1 MDQGGSTSKA
11 IGWGLVVGGILIA
24 AVVVALYSPTLGV
37 FNVRRLHVIGNET
50 IPTEQVADL
59 IGVQA
64 GENLLRISRTNI
76 ESSLLEDPRIKC
88 VAMRRSFPHTLV
100 VRIEERRPVAACARS
115 AGGWWLLGE
124 DTVIVDSADALPEGL
139 LVVAGINWGNDPAPG
154 ENATD
159 AWVAFAMALIGDANS
174 AGAQIQSVDFSDST
188 CVIAARRR
196 GTTIALG
203 RPDQLSSSVRAL
215 MSLLDEV
222 DADDYQ
228 SIDLSRGGEATLVP
242 REVVNR

>member
-1 MDQGGSTSKA
+1 MDQGGSASKA

-37 FNVRRLHVIGNET
+37 FDIRNLRVLGNET
-50 IPTEQVADL
+50 VPTVQVAEL
-59 IGVQA
+59 VGVKA
-64 GENLLRISRTNI
+64 GENLLRLSLSRI
-76 ESSLLEDPRIKC
+76 ESLLLKDPRIQNAT
-88 VAMRRSFPHTLV
+88 VRRSLPHTLV
-100 VRIEERRPVAACARS
+100 VQVEERRPIAGCS
-115 AGGWWLLGE
+115 HPLGGWCLVGDDAVILGTSDE
-124 DTVIVDSADALPEGL
+124 LPEGL
-139 LVVAGINWGNDPAPG
+139 VVIAGVSWDGDPAPG
-154 ENATD
+154 AKAMD
-159 AWVAFAMALIGDANS
+159 AWTAFAMALISDANS
-174 AGAQIQSVDFSDST
+174 AGAEIQSVDFSDPT
-188 CVIAARRR
+188 CVIATRRR

-203 RPDQLSSSVRAL
+203 EPDQLESSFRAL